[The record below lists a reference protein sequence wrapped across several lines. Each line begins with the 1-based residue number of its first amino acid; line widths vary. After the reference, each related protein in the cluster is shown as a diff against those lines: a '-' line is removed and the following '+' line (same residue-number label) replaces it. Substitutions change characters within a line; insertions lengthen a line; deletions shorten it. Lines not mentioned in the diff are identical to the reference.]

1 MPDGPGRAG
10 LGLATGRSSG
20 PLDFGGLDDQIDAAV
35 VGEDLVQLEGEDIT
49 LALKVVR
56 QRDYPSE

>member
-1 MPDGPGRAG
+1 MSTAYAVG
-10 LGLATGRSSG
+10 LT
-20 PLDFGGLDDQIDAAV
+20 FGGLDDQIDAAV